1 MSVNIRLKIICFAM
15 LMLLGFA
22 PSCEALEKLRL
33 DVRDAQIRDVL
44 QAVAQVSSRSLVTDG
59 SVQGTVS
66 ITLRDA
72 GWQQALEAVAA
83 AGGLEY
89 RLQDGIIIVTS
100 ASVPRPGRLSVFT
113 LNYVPAADAA
123 AKLKELA
130 GKGSITADPAAN
142 SILFT
147 GTAAEARRIEQAL
160 QAIDIPARQITLEA
174 KLIAVSL
181 ENNRSLGLDWNWDSI
196 PRTEASQDEESSR
209 GGSFRFWRGYRFNFG
224 AALNALITEGKARV
238 LATPRIITI
247 PGREAS
253 LFIGDHI
260 PVQTEQR
267 DSQGSYTTTEYVDA
281 GIKLKYTPVI
291 SSDGSMVTAS
301 VHTEVSTPVMV
312 SELNNYRITSRSVD
326 TSVRMRSGETLV
338 IGGLISEQE
347 QRSLRR
353 IPLLA
358 DIPLL
363 GGLFK
368 SSARKSTRN
377 ELIMLLTPYV
387 TEAGRSPAIYS
398 MESPERY
405 GCPPTAKADAQAGK
419 AAD

>member
-1 MSVNIRLKIICFAM
+1 MNSTMKLKIMSFM
-15 LMLLGFA
+15 LIMLLGFA
-22 PSCEALEKLRL
+22 PGCEALEKLHL
-33 DVRDAQIRDVL
+33 DVRDAQVRDVL
-44 QAVAQVSSRSLVTDG
+44 QAVADASSLSLAADS
-59 SVQGTVS
+59 SVQGRIS
-66 ITLRDA
+66 ITLRGAD
-72 GWQQALEAVAA
+72 WQQALDAVAA

-89 RLQDGIIIVTS
+89 EVQDGIIIVTS
-100 ASVPRPGRLSVFT
+100 ASAPRRGRLHIFS
-113 LNYVPAADAA
+113 LNYVPAAAA
-123 AKLKELA
+123 MEKLKSLA
-130 GKGSITADPAAN
+130 GQGSMTADPATN
-142 SILFT
+142 SILFI
-147 GTAAEARRIEQAL
+147 GTAAEARRLTETVR
-160 QAIDIPARQITLEA
+160 AIDVPTRQITLEA

-181 ENNRSLGLDWNWDSI
+181 ENNRSLGLDWSWDSV
-196 PRTEASQDEESSR
+196 PQTKVSENEENSH
-209 GGSFRFWRGYRFNFG
+209 GGSFRFWQGYRFNFG
-224 AALNALITEGKARV
+224 AVLNALITEGKARV

-281 GIKLKYTPVI
+281 GIKLKYTPVV
-291 SSDGSMVTAS
+291 SGDGSMVTAS
-301 VHTEVSTPVMV
+301 VHTEVSTPIMV

-326 TSVRMRSGETLV
+326 TSVRMKSGETLV

-368 SSARKSTRN
+368 SSTRKSTRN

-387 TEAGRSPAIYS
+387 TEAGQSPAIYS
-398 MESPERY
+398 TDNLKAE
-405 GCPPTAKADAQAGK
+405 TASAVSQEK
-419 AAD
+419 